1 MALEFD
7 WKYILALVIIVAAV
21 ILLAFGKITFEQ
33 AMIMIAAGLAII
45 GVTIAYKS
53 WKAKKLVV

>member
-7 WKYILALVIIVAAV
+7 WKYILALVIIISAV
-21 ILLAFGKITFEQ
+21 VLLAFGKITFEQ